1 MCRRINLLAVVTAC
15 GWLACLG
22 TANAAIEID
31 GSVTRD
37 TATGLEWLDLTASV
51 GKSYNQVSS
60 LFDSGEEFEGWRYA
74 TSSEI
79 TSFLVSNF
87 GLVANG
93 VVPEAG
99 AAKYNAVVG
108 ALGQTA
114 FIAGTFGLYY
124 NGGIG
129 PATVPLA
136 SVHASIFPPG
146 SGTSIGA
153 QSKSSSWSS
162 QTVGH
167 WLVRETP
174 PNGAIPEPSA
184 VIVWSGLA
192 VGALIVASRRVR
204 RNQRA

>member
-1 MCRRINLLAVVTAC
+1 MCRRINLLVVVGGCA
-15 GWLACLG
+15 WLACFG
-22 TANAAIEID
+22 AANGAIEID
-31 GSVTRD
+31 GPITRD
-37 TATGLEWLDLTASV
+37 TVTGLEWLDLTASV

-60 LFDSGEEFEGWRYA
+60 LFDAGEEFEGWRHA
-74 TSSEI
+74 WGSEI
-79 TSFLVSNF
+79 TTFLVSNF
-87 GLVANG
+87 GLIANG

-108 ALGQTA
+108 AIGQTA

-124 NGGIG
+124 NGGIA

-146 SGTSIGA
+146 SGTSIGT
-153 QSKSSSWSS
+153 QSRSSSWSS

-174 PNGAIPEPSA
+174 TNGNIPEPSA
-184 VIVWSGLA
+184 VVVWSGLA